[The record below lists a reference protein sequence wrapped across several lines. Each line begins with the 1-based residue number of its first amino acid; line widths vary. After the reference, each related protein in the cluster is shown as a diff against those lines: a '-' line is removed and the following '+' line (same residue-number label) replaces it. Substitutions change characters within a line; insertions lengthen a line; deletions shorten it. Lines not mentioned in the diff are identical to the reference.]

1 LTPGNAGPVDVAGNV
16 LFILMLTTGFGLLQ
30 GWLTTEMRIPA
41 IIVTL
46 ASFVGLQGISFALRT
61 RTAGPISD
69 YISDVLFFPLVTIP
83 FAIVLAV
90 AIVLLFEWVLF
101 RWPLGRRLRAVGSNP
116 LAVDRL
122 GISRSRHVLIA
133 FGLSGFLTGVG
144 GLMLAGQVGIG
155 SPQSG
160 TDYTLM
166 SITAVVLGGASVAG
180 GRGSVIST
188 LMGAVLLQSLQ
199 SASAFVNQDNYVRY
213 VLLGLITLAAAIFFS
228 IARRRQRAH

>member
-1 LTPGNAGPVDVAGNV
+1 
-16 LFILMLTTGFGLLQ
+16 
-30 GWLTTEMRIPA
+30 
-41 IIVTL
+41 
-46 ASFVGLQGISFALRT
+46 
-61 RTAGPISD
+61 
-69 YISDVLFFPLVTIP
+69 
-83 FAIVLAV
+83 
-90 AIVLLFEWVLF
+90 
-101 RWPLGRRLRAVGSNP
+101 
-116 LAVDRL
+116 
-122 GISRSRHVLIA
+122 
-133 FGLSGFLTGVG
+133 
-144 GLMLAGQVGIG
+144 MLAGQVGIG